1 MKNRIILLLFILMTI
16 SNYSQ
21 EIEKDKDFIPK
32 NIKTNT
38 TKTTSKTVVLDKVIK
53 GFGPTGNISIRIASR
68 DLISQEE
75 LKGYPQMKNL
85 PDSLTNIKEYL
96 FILNDLQFYYQN
108 YKQGIYSKAFFI
120 KKMERNGNIKDTIF
134 ITDKKVKTTI
144 SVVAGHTPNNS
155 IVYIVDTNNNGDYS
169 DEVPKILLS
178 KLNNQD
184 DIVDNAENVDIEY
197 YDGSS
202 IKKEK
207 QLITVEQD
215 RHTKDLSLSLS
226 FRFPQYRYGKVQLG
240 NENYLIISESLNH
253 DQSIYLVKDQP
264 YFDRLDKKYMI
275 KPSQYLKI
283 EDDYVKY
290 SPVSQNNS
298 KIKLTISP
306 NDLDNKIIPTTNQ
319 VGMIAPNI
327 NGINIL
333 DNAKISLG
341 RYKGKYVFVDFWS
354 TSCAPC
360 IQEFP
365 QIKEVYDKFNKN
377 DIEIIGVADIRGEI
391 DAKKFLNDK
400 EVTWSNIDDKNPL
413 TIINGYSIKSWP
425 TTYLIDPNGKIIAT
439 DLRGADLNNK
449 LEMLKIGKK

>member
-21 EIEKDKDFIPK
+21 EIKKDKDFIPK